1 MKIQMKNHPNKMTD
15 EYAIEARRHYFDDL
29 LLANGGRSMGSD
41 LSDDDMVQDD
51 WSAAGSQKASTVK
64 ISSIGDKETN
74 VAHSAF
80 EDLKI
85 TYNSFDHAAA
95 AASEQVL

>member
-15 EYAIEARRHYFDDL
+15 KYAIEARRDYFDDL

-41 LSDDDMVQDD
+41 LLDDDMVQDD

-74 VAHSAF
+74 VAHSAY

-85 TYNSFDHAAA
+85 TYKSFDHAAA

>member
-1 MKIQMKNHPNKMTD
+1 MKIQMQNHPNKMTNK
-15 EYAIEARRHYFDDL
+15 YAIKARRDYFDDL
-29 LLANGGRSMGSD
+29 LLADGGRSMGSD

-64 ISSIGDKETN
+64 ISLIGDKETN
-74 VAHSAF
+74 VAHLADK
-80 EDLKI
+80 DLKS
-85 TYNSFDHAAA
+85 TYKSVDHAAS